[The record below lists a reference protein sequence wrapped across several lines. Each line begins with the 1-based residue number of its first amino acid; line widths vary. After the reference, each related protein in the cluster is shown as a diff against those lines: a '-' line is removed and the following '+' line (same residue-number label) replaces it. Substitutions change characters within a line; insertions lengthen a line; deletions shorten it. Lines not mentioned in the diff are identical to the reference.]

1 MASYKIKKLN
11 PDEFN
16 KCNNI
21 WDMNKNAD
29 MAEMFYEELVSGNRI
44 TFIYSENNEFI
55 GEGSL
60 VFENNDPDYTI
71 PKKRIYLSRMIV
83 KEEYRN
89 RGIGSI
95 ILDYLIDYAEQL
107 GYEEITL
114 GVDTDN
120 LNARHLY
127 EKKGFTNVLFIGE
140 DEYGEYVKLLK
151 KINFPSRKVRDNVIE

>member
-1 MASYKIKKLN
+1 MNSYKIIKLN
-11 PDEFN
+11 LEDYN
-16 KCNNI
+16 KCSNI
-21 WDMNKNAD
+21 WDMDKNPQ
-29 MAEMFYEELVSGNRI
+29 MAKMFYDELVSGDRI
-44 TFIYSENNEFI
+44 TFIYLEDYKFI

-60 VFENNDPDYTI
+60 VFKNNDSDYTI
-71 PKKRIYLSRMIV
+71 PDKRVYLSRMIV
-83 KEEYRN
+83 KEEDRN

-95 ILDYLIDYAEQL
+95 ILDYLIDYAEKL

-151 KINFPSRKVRDNVIE
+151 KLK

>member
-1 MASYKIKKLN
+1 MNSYKIKKLN
-11 PDEFN
+11 PEEFN
-16 KCNNI
+16 ECSNI
-21 WDMNKNAD
+21 WDMDKQEN
-29 MAEMFYEELVSGNRI
+29 MAKMFYDELVSGNRI
-44 TFIYSENNEFI
+44 TFIYLENNAFV

-60 VFENNDPDYTI
+60 VFKKNDPDYTI
-71 PKKRIYLSRMIV
+71 PNKRIYLSRMIV

-89 RGIGSI
+89 GGIGGI
-95 ILDYLIDYAEQL
+95 ILDHLINYAEQL

-127 EKKGFTNVLFIGE
+127 EKKGFTNVLFMGE

-151 KINFPSRKVRDNVIE
+151 KL

>member
-1 MASYKIKKLN
+1 MTSYQIKKLN
-11 PDEFN
+11 IKDYN
-16 KCNNI
+16 KCSDI
-21 WDMNKNAD
+21 WDMDNNPK
-29 MAEMFYEELVSGNRI
+29 MAKFFYDDLVSGNRI
-44 TFIYSENNEFI
+44 TFVYLENNLFI

-60 VFENNDPDYTI
+60 VFRNNDPDYTI
-71 PKKRIYLSRMIV
+71 PGKRIYLSRMIV

-89 RGIGSI
+89 RGIGGI

-107 GYEEITL
+107 GYSEIAV
-114 GVDTDN
+114 GVDIDN

-151 KINFPSRKVRDNVIE
+151 KL

>member
-1 MASYKIKKLN
+1 MTSYKIKKLN
-11 PDEFN
+11 PEEFN
-16 KCNNI
+16 KCSNI
-21 WDMNKNAD
+21 WDMDKHKN
-29 MAEMFYEELVSGNRI
+29 MAKMFYEELVSGNRI
-44 TFIYSENNEFI
+44 TFIYSENNECI

-60 VFENNDPDYTI
+60 VFKNNDPDYTI
-71 PKKRIYLSRMIV
+71 PNKRIYLSRMIV

-89 RGIGSI
+89 RGIGGI

-120 LNARHLY
+120 FNARHLY

-151 KINFPSRKVRDNVIE
+151 NLNISKIQ